1 MIPCAKNS
9 PSIFWVRHISPAAQ
23 ISRLTP
29 LIRRTTFLAETP
41 RHEFFFCG
49 ICSIPLY
56 ISRMGSLSPTGNFHP
71 GNCTMTFFAEG
82 ACSCFEACKYS
93 FQDRSLRSAAL
104 PAVRTPASVRAGA
117 LASASRSAVE
127 AASRQRRAPPR
138 TICLLF
144 YHFFCEP
151 HIGDPAGRL
160 PVRPGSPARIFPLIA
175 APTPAKHCSPLY

>member
-1 MIPCAKNS
+1 MAKIIAVAGKGGVGKTTLTGLMIQYLCKNGKTPILAVDA

-49 ICSIPLY
+49 ICSIPPY

-82 ACSCFEACKYS
+82 ASNGCSGSIRGGF
-93 FQDRSLRSAAL
+93 RI
-104 PAVRTPASVRAGA
+104 
-117 LASASRSAVE
+117 SRK
-127 AASRQRRAPPR
+127 
-138 TICLLF
+138 
-144 YHFFCEP
+144 
-151 HIGDPAGRL
+151 RL
-160 PVRPGSPARIFPLIA
+160 SSWEEF
-175 APTPAKHCSPLY
+175 